1 MNSSAQSSCCGG
13 RRMYNE
19 HYLCTTLAVPRSSEL
34 RTENWRTG
42 ELRTGDLE
50 IWRSGEL
57 ENWRT
62 GELLLLLHRKEEKI
76 AQPQLS
82 LSLALG
88 NFTFLHSYD
97 YYHSYGLQLTAVC
110 ANVPMANLLVISI
123 G

>member
-1 MNSSAQSSCCGG
+1 
-13 RRMYNE
+13 MYNE

-34 RTENWRTG
+34 RTQNGELENWRT
-42 ELRTGDLE
+42 EIWRSGDLE
-50 IWRSGEL
+50 IWRTGEL